1 MVVLHRELPHPAGH
15 KLLLFLALLGVI
27 GCTEKALPPSHHDVE
42 VEQWVGKSKTQLIAS
57 MGTPTREA
65 TLSSGESTLLW
76 ERKNGCYITFNTNK
90 AGIVES
96 GHDKCAGN

>member
-1 MVVLHRELPHPAGH
+1 MVVLDRELSHPVGH
-15 KLLLFLALLGVI
+15 KLLLFLALLGLI
-27 GCTEKALPPSHHDVE
+27 GCTEQALPPSHHDVE
-42 VEQWVGKSKTQLIAS
+42 VERWVGHSRTQLIAS

-76 ERKNGCYITFNTNK
+76 ERTNGCYITFHTNK

-96 GHDKCAGN
+96 GYDKCAGH